1 MRYEGV
7 TVLGNVVALPAP
19 ISVKIRMDEDAPA
32 HSFTGIFPVD
42 TPPVSFLTCR
52 IWRGG

>member
-19 ISVKIRMDEDAPA
+19 ISVKIRMDKDAPA
-32 HSFTGIFPVD
+32 HSFTGIFPVELPQPFFD
-42 TPPVSFLTCR
+42 LPDLA
-52 IWRGG
+52 GE